1 MAWYLSG
8 QREAGQLLH
17 CGGLSGVPAMEHLP
31 TIQASQQQENRQS
44 QGARCVQDDV
54 RIPGLRRCCC
64 PCEVLL
70 CPKTDK
76 DT

>member
-44 QGARCVQDDV
+44 QGA
-54 RIPGLRRCCC
+54 
-64 PCEVLL
+64 
-70 CPKTDK
+70 
-76 DT
+76 